1 LHGIKEKNCM
11 NTKAYIAIVVGLLGI
26 FVIGCGTATTPTP
39 LPTVPPQVITVIIT
53 ATPPP
58 PTATSPAPTV
68 TPMPTLPLTSTVTA
82 ATPTQAVAKA
92 TTAPRPA
99 ATRTPTKPAVVPT
112 ATAWPIKFGAPSL
125 TRPIWTESQKD
136 EAKLSQAII
145 LDWKSVGGLG
155 ADECYLTQ
163 ITTEPVN
170 PGPGIDSN
178 RSDYWV
184 DKCGDQTPAGTS
196 VKFTLEPT
204 RLVGA
209 APNHGSIQLNTDQ
222 MWANWSITVVKN
234 LGDCDP
240 LYKYHCKTAPISPAG
255 RGRFLFKGP

>member
-1 LHGIKEKNCM
+1 M
-11 NTKAYIAIVVGLLGI
+11 NHKITCLLSFGLFTTLIA
-26 FVIGCGTATTPTP
+26 GCGTATTPSP

-68 TPMPTLPLTSTVTA
+68 TPMPTLPLTSTVAA

-92 TTAPRPA
+92 TTAPRSA
-99 ATRTPTKPAVVPT
+99 ATRTPTRPAVAPT
-112 ATAWPIKFGAPSL
+112 ATALPMKFGAPSL
-125 TRPIWTESQKD
+125 TRPIWTDDQKD
-136 EAKLSQAII
+136 EAKLSGAII
-145 LDWKSVGGLG
+145 LDWRSVGGLAG
-155 ADECYLTQ
+155 DECYLAQ
-163 ITTEPVN
+163 ITTEPVS

-184 DKCGDQTPAGTS
+184 DKCGDQTPAGAS
-196 VKFTLEPT
+196 VKFTLVPP
-204 RLVGA
+204 RLIGA

-234 LGDCDP
+234 LGGCDP
-240 LYKYHCKTAPISPAG
+240 SYQYHCKTAAISPPG
-255 RGRFLFKGP
+255 KGRFLFKGP